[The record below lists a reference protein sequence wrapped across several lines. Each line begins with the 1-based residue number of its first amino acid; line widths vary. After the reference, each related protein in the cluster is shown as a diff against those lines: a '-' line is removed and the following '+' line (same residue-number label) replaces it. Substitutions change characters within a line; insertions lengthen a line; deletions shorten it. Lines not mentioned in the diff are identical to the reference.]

1 MLAGNDKGRRALPS
15 ITTRD
20 GVRLAYEEAG
30 SGFPMIFVHEFAGDI
45 RSWEPQMR
53 FFSRRY
59 RCIAYAARGYLPS
72 DVPEDPGSYSQDHAT
87 DDIAAVLGGLGISHA
102 HVVGLSM
109 GAFATLHFGM
119 RHAGMARSLVAA
131 GVGYGAAPDKR
142 EQFRAESEATARRIQ
157 TEGMAKVAEG
167 YAVGPTR
174 LPFAAKDPRGHAEF
188 MRQLAEHSTLG
199 SALTMLGVQR
209 LRPGLWDLREK
220 LAAIEVPLLVVA
232 GDEDEPTLEP
242 ALFLKRT
249 VPTSAVVMMPRT
261 GHTMNLEEPD
271 AFNGAVLDFV
281 SAVEAGAWKKRDPR
295 IFGGSILGMR

>member
-1 MLAGNDKGRRALPS
+1 MPS
-15 ITTRD
+15 ITTMD

-30 SGFPMIFVHEFAGDI
+30 NGFPMIFVHEFAGDI

-59 RCIAYAARGYLPS
+59 RCIAFAARGYLPS
-72 DVPEDPGSYSQDHAT
+72 DVPEDPASYSQDHAT
-87 DDIAAVLGGLGISHA
+87 DDIASVLAALGIAHA

-119 RHAGMARSLVAA
+119 RHAGMARALVAA
-131 GVGYGAAPDKR
+131 GVGYGAAPDQR
-142 EQFRAESEATARRIQ
+142 ARFRAESEAMAARIQ
-157 TEGMAKVAEG
+157 AEGMAAVAPDYG
-167 YAVGPTR
+167 SGPTR
-174 LPFAAKDPRGHAEF
+174 LAFLAKDRRGHAEF
-188 MRQLAEHSTLG
+188 VRQLAEHSTLG

-209 LRPGLWDLREK
+209 LRPGLWELRER
-220 LAAIEVPLLVVA
+220 LAAIEAPVLILA

-249 VPTSAVVMMPRT
+249 IPTAALAMLPRT

-271 AFNGAVLDFV
+271 AFNAAVLDFV
-281 SAVEAGAWKKRDPR
+281 GAVEAGAWKKRDPR
-295 IFGGSILGMR
+295 IFGGPILGLRAGNPRSV

>member
-1 MLAGNDKGRRALPS
+1 MGN
-15 ITTRD
+15 IVTRD

-30 SGFPMIFVHEFAGDI
+30 SGFPMIFVHEFAGDM

-72 DVPEDPGSYSQDHAT
+72 DVPADAARYSQDHAT
-87 DDIAAVLGGLGISHA
+87 DDIADVLGGLGVACA

-119 RHAGMARSLVAA
+119 RYGAMARSLVAA
-131 GVGYGAAPDKR
+131 GVGYGAAPDQR
-142 EQFRAESEATARRIQ
+142 ERFQAESEATAARIQ
-157 TEGMAKVAEG
+157 AEGMAKVAET
-167 YAVGPTR
+167 YALGPTR
-174 LPFAAKDPRGHAEF
+174 LAFLAKDPRGHAAF
-188 MRQLAEHSTLG
+188 TRQLAEHSTLG

-209 LRPGLWDLREK
+209 RRPGLWDLREK
-220 LAAIEVPLLVVA
+220 LAAIPVPLLVLA

-249 VPTSAVVMMPRT
+249 VPTSAVAMLPRT

-271 AFNGAVLDFV
+271 AFNDAVLRFV
-281 SAVEAGAWKKRDPR
+281 SAVEAGAWKPRDPR
-295 IFGGSILGMR
+295 IFGGSALGMR

>member
-1 MLAGNDKGRRALPS
+1 MPGSTTKS

-30 SGFPMIFVHEFAGDI
+30 SGFPMIFVHEFAGDM

-72 DVPEDPGSYSQDHAT
+72 DVPEDPASYGQDHAT

-119 RHAGMARSLVAA
+119 RYAAMARSLVAA
-131 GVGYGAAPDKR
+131 GVGYGAAPDR
-142 EQFRAESEATARRIQ
+142 RAQFREESEATARRIQ
-157 TEGMAKVAEG
+157 EEGMANFAAT
-167 YAVGPTR
+167 YALGPAR
-174 LPFAAKDPRGHAEF
+174 LPFLAKDPRGYAEF
-188 MRQLAEHSTLG
+188 VRQLSEHSTLG

-220 LAAIEVPLLVVA
+220 LAAIEAPVLVLA
-232 GDEDEPTLEP
+232 GDEDEPALEP

-249 VPTSAVVMMPRT
+249 IPTSAIAMLPRT

-271 AFNGAVLDFV
+271 AFNDAVLQFV
-281 SAVEAGAWKKRDPR
+281 STVEAGAWKARDAR